1 MSDLFKNCVP
11 YMAKWLSLGNPFTVE
26 GELYSKFI
34 KCDIDDVP
42 VIEDGNPVIIVRKIA
57 KNDQSKTLEERV
69 NNLHALNQ
77 EYDKLSIIVHS
88 METNEDAPVYDSTW
102 EKVLKD
108 RFNQA
113 NEVVQSLIKEL
124 GL

>member
-11 YMAKWLSLGNPFTVE
+11 YMVKWLCLGNPFKVE

-42 VIEDGNPVIIVRKIA
+42 IIQDGQPAIIIRKIT
-57 KNDQSKTLEERV
+57 KSDKER
-69 NNLHALNQ
+69 LS
-77 EYDKLSIIVHS
+77 KLSALSKEYEKLSSTVYS
-88 METNEDAPVYDSTW
+88 MELNEGAPVYDSTW
-102 EKVLKD
+102 ENVLKD

-113 NEVVQSLIKEL
+113 NEVVQSLIKDL